1 MGKYNYIV
9 NKARSRTRGKNQNY
23 MLIVVGPTGSGKSY
37 TAIALAM
44 MIDPSFDVDRIC
56 FNAEHFLELSSQ
68 GLDPGSVIV
77 FDEAG
82 IDVSSREW
90 YSVRNRA
97 INQTVETFRRDN
109 LVCIWTTPVL
119 SNIDKKS
126 RSYFHGLAEVL
137 DPDKVGGWGR
147 VKYFDLIPDVEEGGV
162 FKVYPQISD
171 KENRPVQ
178 LSGADPSQPNMTVPD
193 PRDLGL
199 EDDRDKGKRIIEKYE
214 EKKKDFTE
222 DVKQKGLEDLREERQ
237 DDKETIKL
245 DGDKLIGFLSRKYD
259 DFPFDED
266 LSQREL
272 SRRIYSKLEAMTE
285 DNVDFAKSEVK
296 NVTGYVRDNPDEAKE
311 LTDDPFG
318 GEDHYETPD
327 FDLDKMKDV
336 FDELRDAGYS
346 TRKISQMWG
355 VPQHRLYNKWR
366 EWRAKEDR
374 KKE

>member
-1 MGKYNYIV
+1 MNYNYII
-9 NKARSRTRGKNQNY
+9 NKARSRTLAKNQNY

-37 TAIALAM
+37 SAISLAM
-44 MIDPSFDVDRIC
+44 MIDKSFDIERIC
-56 FNAEHFLELSSQ
+56 FDAESFLELASQ

-162 FKVYPQISD
+162 FKVYPKISD

-178 LSGADPSQPNMTVPD
+178 LSGADPSQPNMTIPD
-193 PRDLGL
+193 ARNIGL
-199 EDDRDKGKRIIEKYE
+199 KSDPKRGQKIIKKYE
-214 EKKKDFTE
+214 QKKKDFTE
-222 DVKQKGLEDLREERQ
+222 NVKEKGLEDLREERK
-237 DDKETIKL
+237 DDVEEIKL
-245 DGDKLIGFLSRKYD
+245 QGRKLIGFLAKNYD
-259 DFPFDED
+259 DFPFNKD
-266 LSQREL
+266 LSKREMA
-272 SRRIYSKLEAMTE
+272 RRVYSKLEVMTQ
-285 DNVDFAKSEVK
+285 DNIRFTKNEVK
-296 NVTGYVRDNPDEAKE
+296 NVVGYVKDNPSEAKE
-311 LTDDPFG
+311 MTDNPLEEQEKTYD
-318 GEDHYETPD
+318 TPD
-327 FDLDKMKDV
+327 IDLDKMKPV

-346 TRKISQMWG
+346 TRKIAKMWG
-355 VPQHRLYNKWR
+355 VPQHKLYNKWR
-366 EWRAKEDR
+366 SWRAQED
-374 KKE
+374 